1 MNMSDSETNNDKR
14 RDKRFIILE
23 LEVYRQDTGER
34 LGKMI
39 NLSRGGMLVMRQA
52 PMEVNFSLGLKI
64 PLNKEVDGQIEF
76 DVEAKVAWYRQNEIS
91 DLYSIGFEFVNLTPE
106 QSELLENMIV
116 VFGSEEI

>member
-1 MNMSDSETNNDKR
+1 MSDSETNNDKR

-23 LEVYRQDTGER
+23 LEVYRGDTGER

-52 PMEVNFSLGLKI
+52 PMDVNASLGLKI
-64 PLNKEVDGQIEF
+64 PLNKAIDGHIEF
-76 DVEAKVAWYRQNEIS
+76 DAESKVAWYRQNEIS
-91 DLYSIGFEFVNLTPE
+91 NLYSIGFEFVNLTSE
-106 QSELLENMIV
+106 QSELLENMLD